1 LCCYAIVGAG
11 DMAHHLIDG
20 RPAGGGPPRLG
31 EYAVA
36 FAAGLFWPLD
46 IVAQLLLSFDRG

>member
-1 LCCYAIVGAG
+1 
-11 DMAHHLIDG
+11 MAHHLIDG